1 MCSHSIQQRLSG
13 MITSVLLVLG
23 GLAGLTVG
31 AEGIVR
37 GASSLARRVGW
48 SPLII
53 GLTVVAYGTSAPELV
68 VSVQAALEGT
78 PDLAL
83 GNVVGSNIGN
93 VGLILGVTALLCPVR
108 GNAQA
113 IRLDI
118 PIMIGVSAL
127 LLGLLGDGVIGRLN
141 GIVLVLGAIGYT
153 VIRVW
158 GSWEESQGA
167 VRTSF
172 DEAVPDQHGWG
183 WSVLLGGGGLAFL
196 VVGARLLVRGAVT
209 IAEGAGLPTAVI
221 GLTVVAVGT
230 SLPEL
235 ATSVVAALR
244 GHADL
249 ALGNVVGSNI
259 VNVLGILGL
268 TACVQPLDATG
279 LTWVDG
285 GVMLGMAM
293 LTLPFLWTERSFSRW
308 EGGALLVAYGAYVAY
323 LVYGLV

>member
-1 MCSHSIQQRLSG
+1 

-23 GLAGLTVG
+23 GLVCLTAG
-31 AEGIVR
+31 AEGLVR
-37 GASSLARRVGW
+37 GASSLARRVGL

-53 GLTVVAYGTSAPELV
+53 GLTVVAYGTSAPEGV
-68 VSVQAALEGT
+68 VSVQAALEGA

-83 GNVVGSNIGN
+83 GNVVGSNISN
-93 VGLILGVTALLCPVR
+93 VGLILGTTALLYPIR
-108 GNAQA
+108 GDAQA
-113 IRLDI
+113 VRLDI

-158 GSWEESQGA
+158 GSWEESQTT
-167 VRTSF
+167 VRQAF
-172 DEAVPDQHGWG
+172 DEAVPDRHGWVWEG
-183 WSVLLGGGGLAFL
+183 LFAGGGLALL
-196 VVGARLLVRGAVT
+196 VLGARWLVNGAVT
-209 IAEGAGLPTAVI
+209 IAEVFGLPTAVI

-259 VNVLGILGL
+259 VNVLGVLGV
-268 TACVQPLDATG
+268 TACVQPIDATG
-279 LTWVDG
+279 LSWVDG
-285 GVMLGMAM
+285 GVLLGMAV
-293 LTLPFLWTERSFSRW
+293 LTLPFLWTGLTFSRW
-308 EGGALLVAYGAYVAY
+308 EGSVLLAAYGAYVAF
-323 LVYGLV
+323 LVYGLL

>member
-1 MCSHSIQQRLSG
+1 
-13 MITSVLLVLG
+13 MITSVLYVLG

-31 AEGIVR
+31 AEGLVR
-37 GASSLARRVGW
+37 GTSSLARRMGW

-78 PDLAL
+78 PVLAL

-93 VGLILGVTALLCPVR
+93 VGLILGVTALLCPIR
-108 GNAQA
+108 GDAQVV
-113 IRLDI
+113 RLDI

-158 GSWEESQGA
+158 GSWEESQA
-167 VRTSF
+167 TVRQAF
-172 DEAVPDQHGWG
+172 DEAVPDRRGWG
-183 WSVLLGGGGLAFL
+183 WEGLFAVGGLALL
-196 VVGARLLVRGAVT
+196 VLGARWLVSGAVA

-268 TACVQPLDATG
+268 TACVQPIDATG
-279 LTWVDG
+279 LTWIDG
-285 GVMLGMAM
+285 GVMLGMAI
-293 LTLPFLWTERSFSRW
+293 LTLPFLWTEGAFSRW
-308 EGGALLVAYGAYVAY
+308 EGGVLLAAYGAYVTF
-323 LVYGLV
+323 LVYGTL